1 LAFIQATPN
10 VAFYPTSRNK
20 GPEFVDYICDSEID
34 IAVITET
41 WLKSAD
47 AAAKIAATPTG
58 YRLFNHPRPHRIGG
72 GTGILA
78 RDSLVIKQARA
89 GIFNSFEYSEYIIV
103 SGSSRVRLV
112 VIYRPPYSFNHPATV
127 NMFITEFADF
137 LESVVMT
144 IEPLLIAERME
155 HK

>member
-1 LAFIQATPN
+1 MLLLLKSLPHQL
-10 VAFYPTSRNK
+10 
-20 GPEFVDYICDSEID
+20 D
-34 IAVITET
+34 IACLTI
-41 WLKSAD
+41 LAHAD
-47 AAAKIAATPTG
+47 
-58 YRLFNHPRPHRIGG
+58 RIGG

-112 VIYRPPYSFNHPATV
+112 VIYRPPYSFNHPVTV

-144 IEPLLIAERME
+144 I
-155 HK
+155 